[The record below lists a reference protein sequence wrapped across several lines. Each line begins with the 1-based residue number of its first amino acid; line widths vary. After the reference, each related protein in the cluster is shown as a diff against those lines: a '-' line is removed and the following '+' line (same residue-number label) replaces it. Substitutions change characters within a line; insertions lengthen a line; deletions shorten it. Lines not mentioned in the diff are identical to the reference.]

1 MGNPLENNISR
12 RKFLKSVGAGAAGA
26 AALAASGG
34 ILSACTSSP
43 AVSSTLPSKWDY
55 TADVVV
61 AGTGA
66 AGNAAAAVAFAHGAS
81 VIMLEK
87 AAAVGGTTMKS
98 GGDPW
103 IPNNRFL
110 RDQGIDDNKDDC
122 LKFMARG
129 CYPQRYNPD
138 DSKYGLSDYEY
149 NHLAAFYDN
158 GYQAIDYFME
168 IGACQFVQD
177 ILFTGKAPPDYL
189 DHVPENKVL
198 HGRLIAPTTTSGGV
212 GYGVDLVRQFRAYLD
227 SSGINTLLSHR
238 AQQLYVNSNGQVIG
252 LQAMDNSTS
261 TPAEVNIR
269 ANKAVVFGSGGFTH
283 NKEFIIQ
290 YQKGPTY
297 GGCAVITN
305 EGDLVYMAQAL
316 GAQMYNMNGAW
327 NAEVPLEQAIQLS
340 STPNDIWQP
349 TGDSMFYV
357 NKYGVRVTNEKRDYN
372 DRTKIHFYWDPIN
385 QEYPNQVMC
394 WIYDQRCKDL
404 FAQSAGGYP
413 MPAPGTNDP
422 AEISGQ
428 TWHDLAVNIDD
439 HVNQLGGTIG
449 YWRLDSS
456 FEQNL
461 IDTVNKFNGYAN
473 NGKDLDFH
481 RGEFP
486 YDVEWYPLFSTP
498 ATGTDWP
505 MNDKPNITMYPLQE
519 QGPYYCYLIG
529 GGTLDTNGG
538 PKVNDKCQVVDTKD
552 SPIAGLYAAGNCSAV
567 FMPYYIGGGATLG
580 NALTMGYVAGMN
592 AAKEAEKTI

>member
-1 MGNPLENNISR
+1 MDNPVENGISR
-12 RKFLKSVGAGAAGA
+12 RNFLKGVGVGAAGA

-43 AVSSTLPSKWDY
+43 VSSSLPTEWDF

-61 AGTGA
+61 VGTGA
-66 AGNAAAAVAFAHGAS
+66 AGNAAAAVAFAQGAS

-87 AAAVGGTTMKS
+87 AAAIGGTTMKS
-98 GGDPW
+98 GGQPW

-110 RDQGIDDNKDDC
+110 REQNIDDDRDDC

-138 DSKYGLSDYEY
+138 DAKYGLSDYEY
-149 NHLAAFYDN
+149 NHLVAFYDN
-158 GYQAIDYFME
+158 GYKAIDYFME

-198 HGRLIAPTTTSGGV
+198 RGRLIAPTMTGGAV

-227 SSGINTLLSHR
+227 DAGIETLVSHR
-238 AQQLYVNSNGQVIG
+238 AQQLYVNSEGHVIG
-252 LQAMDNSTS
+252 LQALNNGSG
-261 TPAEVNIR
+261 TPVEVNIR

-316 GAQMYNMNGAW
+316 GAQMFNMNSAW
-327 NAEVPLEQAIQLS
+327 NAEIPLEQAIQLS

-349 TGDSMFYV
+349 AGDSMFYV
-357 NKYGVRVTNEKRDYN
+357 NKYGVRITNEKRDYN
-372 DRTKIHFYWDPIN
+372 DRTKIHFYWDPVH
-385 QEYPNQVMC
+385 QEYPNQVVC

-413 MPAPGTNDP
+413 LPPPGTDDP

-428 TWHDLAVNIDD
+428 TWHELAVNIKD
-439 HVNQLGGTIG
+439 HVNQLGGKIG
-449 YWRLDSS
+449 TWRLDSS
-456 FEQNL
+456 FEENL

-473 NGKDLDFH
+473 TGKDLDFH

-498 ATGTDWP
+498 ATRTDWP

-519 QGPYYCYLIG
+519 QGPYYCYLIA

-538 PKVNDKCQVVDTKD
+538 PKVNVKCQVVDTKD
-552 SPIAGLYAAGNCSAV
+552 NPIAGLYAAGNCSAV

-592 AAKEAEKTI
+592 AAQEAEKVI